1 MVSVL
6 IDIHRAR
13 RGEPSIELRLDHTRF
28 DPGEAFELGRDLQTA
43 ADFAIGLDGIATEGA
58 PVDDEEPF

>member
-28 DPGEAFELGRDLQTA
+28 DPGEAFELGREA
-43 ADFAIGLDGIATEGA
+43 AGIAQ
-58 PVDDEEPF
+58 P